1 MYKKPSLPK
10 QFLIYIGMTVVALI
24 FMFPLIWMIVSS
36 FKDDAMIFSDI
47 TSLKAF
53 VPAFKE
59 DVFFNYKEVISKL
72 PLVKAMLNSL
82 SYIIVIIALGLIVN
96 SMAGYAF
103 ARLKFPKKNL
113 LFALILA
120 VMIIPAQTVMLPQF
134 SIIYKMG
141 LSNSYLAL
149 ILPAIASPMYIF
161 LFRQNFMGIPES
173 IEEAAKLDGASAIR
187 TFFQLVV
194 PLAKPVYATVGIL
207 VFIASILT
215 TVAVMVFIAC
225 WNDFVWPVMV
235 ISDSSKQTIQM
246 ALSSLFSI
254 QPVNYGNV
262 MAGLTLVTIPV
273 LIIFLSL
280 QKYYVA
286 GIAST
291 GAKN

>member
-1 MYKKPSLPK
+1 MYKKISLPK
-10 QFLIYIGMTVVALI
+10 QILIYISMTVVALI
-24 FMFPLIWMIVSS
+24 FMFPLIWMVVSS

-53 VPAFKE
+53 WPAFKD
-59 DVFFNYKEVISKL
+59 DVFFNYKEVLAKL
-72 PLVKAMLNSL
+72 PLIKAMLNSL
-82 SYIIVIIALGLIVN
+82 SYIVVIIALGLIVN

-103 ARLKFPKKNL
+103 ARLKFPKKN
-113 LFALILA
+113 FFFSLILA

-134 SIIYKMG
+134 SIIYKLG

-173 IEEAAKLDGASAIR
+173 IEEAAKLDGASALR
-187 TFFQLVV
+187 TFFQLIV
-194 PLAKPVYATVGIL
+194 PLAKPVYATV
-207 VFIASILT
+207 SIL
-215 TVAVMVFIAC
+215 VFIAC

-235 ISDSSKQTIQM
+235 ISDTSKQTIQM

-254 QPVNYGNV
+254 KPVNYGNV

>member
-10 QFLIYIGMTVVALI
+10 QILIYIGMTVAALI

-53 VPAFKE
+53 LPAFKE
-59 DVFFNYKEVISKL
+59 DIFFNYKEVLAKL
-72 PLVKAMLNSL
+72 PLIKAMLNSL
-82 SYIIVIIALGLIVN
+82 SYIVVIIALGLVVN

-113 LFALILA
+113 FFSIILA
-120 VMIIPAQTVMLPQF
+120 VMIIPGQTVMLPQF
-134 SIIYKMG
+134 SIIYKLG

-173 IEEAAKLDGASAIR
+173 IEEAAKLDGASAVR
-187 TFFQLVV
+187 TFFQLIV
-194 PLAKPVYATVGIL
+194 PLAKPVYATVAIL
-207 VFIASILT
+207 VFIAY
-215 TVAVMVFIAC
+215 

-235 ISDSSKQTIQM
+235 ISDTSKQTIQM

>member
-1 MYKKPSLPK
+1 MYKKPSLSK
-10 QFLIYIGMTVVALI
+10 QILIYIGMTVAALI

-53 VPAFKE
+53 LPAFKE
-59 DVFFNYKEVISKL
+59 DIFFNYKEVLAKL
-72 PLVKAMLNSL
+72 PLIKAMLNSL
-82 SYIIVIIALGLIVN
+82 SYIVVIIALGLIVN

-113 LFALILA
+113 FFSLILA
-120 VMIIPAQTVMLPQF
+120 VMIIPGQTVMLPQF
-134 SIIYKMG
+134 SIIYKLG

-173 IEEAAKLDGASAIR
+173 IEEAAKLDGASAVR
-187 TFFQLVV
+187 TFFQLIV
-194 PLAKPVYATVGIL
+194 PLAKPVYATV
-207 VFIASILT
+207 SIL
-215 TVAVMVFIAC
+215 VFIAC
-225 WNDFVWPVMV
+225 WNDFVWPVMI

-280 QKYYVA
+280 RKYYVA

-291 GAKN
+291 GAKD

>member
-1 MYKKPSLPK
+1 MYKKPSLSK
-10 QFLIYIGMTVVALI
+10 QILIYIGMTVAALI

-53 VPAFKE
+53 LPAFKE
-59 DVFFNYKEVISKL
+59 DIFFNYKEVLAKL
-72 PLVKAMLNSL
+72 PLIKAMLNSL
-82 SYIIVIIALGLIVN
+82 SYIVVIIALGLIVN

-113 LFALILA
+113 FFSLILA
-120 VMIIPAQTVMLPQF
+120 VMIIPGQTVMLPQF
-134 SIIYKMG
+134 SIIYKLG

-173 IEEAAKLDGASAIR
+173 IEEAAKLDGASAVR
-187 TFFQLVV
+187 TFFQLIV
-194 PLAKPVYATVGIL
+194 PLAKPVYATV
-207 VFIASILT
+207 SIL
-215 TVAVMVFIAC
+215 VFIAC
-225 WNDFVWPVMV
+225 WNVFVWPVMV
-235 ISDSSKQTIQM
+235 ISDNSKQTIQM

>member
-1 MYKKPSLPK
+1 MNKNMSLSKKIIMYVILT
-10 QFLIYIGMTVVALI
+10 MAALI

-36 FKDDAMIFSDI
+36 FKDDAGIFSDI

-53 VPAFKE
+53 LPSFQPE
-59 DVFFNYKEVISKL
+59 VFFNYKEVLAKL
-72 PLVKAMLNSL
+72 PIIKSMLNSF
-82 SYIIVIIALGLIVN
+82 SYIIVIIVLGLIVN

-103 ARLKFPKKNL
+103 AKLKFPCKNL
-113 LFALILA
+113 IFAILLA
-120 VMIIPAQTVMLPQF
+120 IMVIPAQTVMLPQF
-134 SIIYKMG
+134 SIIYRMN

-161 LFRQNFMGIPES
+161 LFRQNFLGIPES
-173 IEEAAKLDGASAIR
+173 IEEAAKLDGASAFR
-187 TFFQLVV
+187 TFFQLIM
-194 PLAKPVYATVGIL
+194 PLAKPIYATVTIL
-207 VFIASILT
+207 VFIAL
-215 TVAVMVFIAC
+215 

-235 ISDSSKQTIQM
+235 ISDTAKQTIQM

-254 QPVNYGNV
+254 TPVNYGNV
-262 MAGLTLVTIPV
+262 MAGLTIVTIPV
-273 LIIFLSL
+273 LIIFLML

>member
-1 MYKKPSLPK
+1 MYRKPSLPK
-10 QFLIYIGMTVVALI
+10 QVLIYIGMTVAALI

-53 VPAFKE
+53 LPAFKE
-59 DVFFNYKEVISKL
+59 DVFFNYKEVLAKL
-72 PLVKAMLNSL
+72 PLVKSMLNSL
-82 SYIIVIIALGLIVN
+82 SYIVVIIAVGLIVN

-113 LFALILA
+113 FFSLILA
-120 VMIIPAQTVMLPQF
+120 VMIIPGQTVMLPQF
-134 SIIYKMG
+134 SIIYKLG

-173 IEEAAKLDGASAIR
+173 IEEAAKLDGASAVR
-187 TFFQLVV
+187 TFFQLIV
-194 PLAKPVYATVGIL
+194 PLAKPVYATV
-207 VFIASILT
+207 SIL
-215 TVAVMVFIAC
+215 VFIAC

-235 ISDSSKQTIQM
+235 ISDTSKQTIQM

>member
-1 MYKKPSLPK
+1 MYRKPSLPK
-10 QFLIYIGMTVVALI
+10 QILIYIGMTVAALI

-53 VPAFKE
+53 LPAFKE
-59 DVFFNYKEVISKL
+59 DVFFNYKEVLAKL
-72 PLVKAMLNSL
+72 PLIKAMLNSL
-82 SYIIVIIALGLIVN
+82 SYIVAIIALGLVVN

-113 LFALILA
+113 FFSLILA

-134 SIIYKMG
+134 SIIYKLG

-173 IEEAAKLDGASAIR
+173 IEEAAKLDGASAVR
-187 TFFQLVV
+187 TFFQLIV
-194 PLAKPVYATVGIL
+194 PLAKPVYATV
-207 VFIASILT
+207 SIL
-215 TVAVMVFIAC
+215 VFIAC

-235 ISDSSKQTIQM
+235 ISDNSKQTIQM

>member
-1 MYKKPSLPK
+1 METKVSLPK
-10 QFLIYIGMTVVALI
+10 KIGMYLMLTVIALI
-24 FMFPLIWMIVSS
+24 FMFPLIWMVVSS

-53 VPAFKE
+53 LPAFKE
-59 DVFFNYKEVISKL
+59 DVFFNYKEVMNRL
-72 PLVKAMLNSL
+72 PLVQAMLNSF
-82 SYIIVIIALGLIVN
+82 SYIIVIIALGLVVN

-103 ARLKFPKKNL
+103 ARLRFPKKNL
-113 LFALILA
+113 IFSIILG

-173 IEEAAKLDGASAIR
+173 IEEAAKLDGASAFR
-187 TFFQLVV
+187 TFFQLIM
-194 PLAKPVYATVGIL
+194 PLAKPVYATVAIL
-207 VFIASILT
+207 VFIAY
-215 TVAVMVFIAC
+215 

-262 MAGLTLVTIPV
+262 MAGLTIVTIPV

>member
-1 MYKKPSLPK
+1 MKKMSLSRKILMYIL
-10 QFLIYIGMTVVALI
+10 LTVIALV
-24 FMFPLIWMIVSS
+24 FMFPLIWMLVSS
-36 FKDDAMIFSDI
+36 FKDDAGIFSDI
-47 TSLKAF
+47 TGLKAF
-53 VPAFKE
+53 LPSFKAE
-59 DVFFNYKEVISKL
+59 VFFNYQEVLGRI

-82 SYIIVIIALGLIVN
+82 SYIVVVIVLGLIVN

-103 ARLKFPKKNL
+103 ARLDFPHKNL
-113 LFALILA
+113 IFSMLLA
-120 VMIIPAQTVMLPQF
+120 VMVIPAQTVMLPQF

-161 LFRQNFMGIPES
+161 LFRQNFLGIPES
-173 IEEAAKLDGASAIR
+173 IEEAAKLDGASALRI
-187 TFFQLVV
+187 FFQLIM
-194 PLAKPVYATVGIL
+194 PLAKPIYATVTIL
-207 VFIASILT
+207 VFIAL
-215 TVAVMVFIAC
+215 

-235 ISDSSKQTIQM
+235 ISDTRKQTIQM

-254 QPVNYGNV
+254 SPVNYGNV
-262 MAGLTLVTIPV
+262 MAGLTIVTIPV

-286 GIAST
+286 GVAST

>member
-10 QFLIYIGMTVVALI
+10 QILIYIGMTVAALI

-53 VPAFKE
+53 LPAFKE
-59 DVFFNYKEVISKL
+59 DVFFNYKEVLAKL
-72 PLVKAMLNSL
+72 PLIKAMLNSL
-82 SYIIVIIALGLIVN
+82 SYIVVIIALGLIVK

-103 ARLKFPKKNL
+103 ARLKFPKKK
-113 LFALILA
+113 LFFSLILA
-120 VMIIPAQTVMLPQF
+120 VMIIPGQTVMLPQF
-134 SIIYKMG
+134 SIIYKLG

-161 LFRQNFMGIPES
+161 LFRQNLMGIPES
-173 IEEAAKLDGASAIR
+173 IEEAAKLDGASAVR
-187 TFFQLVV
+187 TFFQLIV
-194 PLAKPVYATVGIL
+194 PLAKPVYATV
-207 VFIASILT
+207 SIL
-215 TVAVMVFIAC
+215 VFIAC

-235 ISDSSKQTIQM
+235 ISDNSKQTIQM

>member
-53 VPAFKE
+53 APAFKE

-187 TFFQLVV
+187 TFFQLIV

-207 VFIASILT
+207 VFIA
-215 TVAVMVFIAC
+215 C
-225 WNDFVWPVMV
+225 CNDFVWPVMV

>member
-10 QFLIYIGMTVVALI
+10 QILIYIGMTVAALI

-53 VPAFKE
+53 LPAFKE
-59 DVFFNYKEVISKL
+59 DVFFNYKEVLAKL
-72 PLVKAMLNSL
+72 PLIKAMLNSL
-82 SYIIVIIALGLIVN
+82 SYIVVIIALGLIVN

-134 SIIYKMG
+134 SIIYKLG

-173 IEEAAKLDGASAIR
+173 IEEAAKLDGASAVR
-187 TFFQLVV
+187 TFFQLIV
-194 PLAKPVYATVGIL
+194 PLAKPVYATV
-207 VFIASILT
+207 SIL
-215 TVAVMVFIAC
+215 VFIAC

-235 ISDSSKQTIQM
+235 ISDNSKQTIQM

>member
-1 MYKKPSLPK
+1 MYKKPSLSK
-10 QFLIYIGMTVVALI
+10 QILIYIGMTVAALI

-53 VPAFKE
+53 LPAFKE
-59 DVFFNYKEVISKL
+59 DIFFNYKEVLAKL
-72 PLVKAMLNSL
+72 PLIKAMLNSL
-82 SYIIVIIALGLIVN
+82 SYIVVIIALGLIVN

-113 LFALILA
+113 FFSLILA
-120 VMIIPAQTVMLPQF
+120 VMIIPGQTVMLPQF
-134 SIIYKMG
+134 SIIYKLG

-173 IEEAAKLDGASAIR
+173 IEEAAKLDGASAVR
-187 TFFQLVV
+187 TFFQLIV
-194 PLAKPVYATVGIL
+194 PLAKPVYATV
-207 VFIASILT
+207 SIL
-215 TVAVMVFIAC
+215 VFIAC

-235 ISDSSKQTIQM
+235 ISDNSKQTIQM

-262 MAGLTLVTIPV
+262 IAGLTLVTIPV

>member
-53 VPAFKE
+53 VPEFKE

-113 LFALILA
+113 LFALIL
-120 VMIIPAQTVMLPQF
+120 
-134 SIIYKMG
+134 
-141 LSNSYLAL
+141 
-149 ILPAIASPMYIF
+149 
-161 LFRQNFMGIPES
+161 
-173 IEEAAKLDGASAIR
+173 
-187 TFFQLVV
+187 

-207 VFIASILT
+207 
-215 TVAVMVFIAC
+215 VFIAC

>member
-10 QFLIYIGMTVVALI
+10 QILIYIGMTVVALI
-24 FMFPLIWMIVSS
+24 FMFPLIWMLVSS

-53 VPAFKE
+53 LPAFKE
-59 DVFFNYKEVISKL
+59 DVFFNYKEVLAKL
-72 PLVKAMLNSL
+72 PLIKAMLNSL
-82 SYIIVIIALGLIVN
+82 SYIVVIIALGLIVN

-113 LFALILA
+113 FFSLILA
-120 VMIIPAQTVMLPQF
+120 VMIIPGQTVMLPQF
-134 SIIYKMG
+134 SIIYKLG

-173 IEEAAKLDGASAIR
+173 IEEAAKLDGASAVR
-187 TFFQLVV
+187 TFFQLIV
-194 PLAKPVYATVGIL
+194 PLAKPVYATV
-207 VFIASILT
+207 SIL
-215 TVAVMVFIAC
+215 VFIAC

-235 ISDSSKQTIQM
+235 ISDTSKQTIQM
-246 ALSSLFSI
+246 ALSSLFNI

>member
-1 MYKKPSLPK
+1 MYKKASLPK
-10 QFLIYIGMTVVALI
+10 QILIYLGMTVAALI
-24 FMFPLIWMIVSS
+24 FMFPLIWMVVSS

-47 TSLKAF
+47 TSLRAF
-53 VPAFKE
+53 LPAFKE
-59 DVFFNYKEVISKL
+59 DILFNYKEVLEKL
-72 PLVKAMLNSL
+72 PLIKAMLNSL
-82 SYIIVIIALGLIVN
+82 SYIVVIIAVGLVVN

-103 ARLKFPKKNL
+103 ARLKFPKKN
-113 LFALILA
+113 FFFSLILA

-134 SIIYKMG
+134 SIIYKLG

-161 LFRQNFMGIPES
+161 LFKQNFMGIPES
-173 IEEAAKLDGASAIR
+173 IEEAAKLDGASALR
-187 TFFQLVV
+187 TFFQLIV
-194 PLAKPVYATVGIL
+194 PLAKPVYATVSIL
-207 VFIASILT
+207 VFIAY
-215 TVAVMVFIAC
+215 

-235 ISDSSKQTIQM
+235 ISDTSKQTIQM

-254 QPVNYGNV
+254 KPVNYGNV

>member
-1 MYKKPSLPK
+1 MEKKMSLSK
-10 QFLIYIGMTVVALI
+10 KIFTYISMTIVALI
-24 FMFPLIWMIVSS
+24 FMFPLIWMLVSS

-47 TSLKAF
+47 TSLNAF
-53 VPAFKE
+53 VPGFKS
-59 DVFFNYKEVISKL
+59 DVFFNYKEVASRL
-72 PLVKAMLNSL
+72 PLVHAMLNSFK
-82 SYIIVIIALGLIVN
+82 YIAVIIVLGLIVN

-103 ARLKFPKKNL
+103 ARIDFPKKNL
-113 LFALILA
+113 IFSIILA
-120 VMIIPAQTVMLPQF
+120 IMIIPAQTVMLPQF

-141 LSNSYLAL
+141 LANSYLAL
-149 ILPAIASPMYIF
+149 ILPALASPMYIF

-173 IEEAAKLDGASAIR
+173 IEEAAKLDGASAMR
-187 TFFQLVV
+187 TFFQLIV

-207 VFIASILT
+207 VFIAY
-215 TVAVMVFIAC
+215 

-235 ISDSSKQTIQM
+235 ISDTSKQTIQM
-246 ALSSLFSI
+246 ALSALFSI

-262 MAGLTLVTIPV
+262 MAGLTIVTIPV

>member
-1 MYKKPSLPK
+1 MSVPKKILV
-10 QFLIYIGMTVVALI
+10 YICMTVIALI
-24 FMFPLIWMIVSS
+24 FMFPLIWMVVSS
-36 FKDDAMIFSDI
+36 FKNDAAIFTDI

-53 VPAFKE
+53 LPSFQS
-59 DVFFNYKEVISKL
+59 DVFFNYKEVVAKL
-72 PLVKAMLNSL
+72 PLIKAMLNSF
-82 SYIIVIIALGLIVN
+82 SYIIVIIAFGLIVN

-103 ARLKFPKKNL
+103 ARLKLPMKNL
-113 LFALILA
+113 FFSIILA

-149 ILPAIASPMYIF
+149 ILPALASPMYIF

-173 IEEAAKLDGASAIR
+173 IEEAAKIDGASALR
-187 TFFQLVV
+187 TFFQLIM
-194 PLAKPVYATVGIL
+194 PLAKPVYATVSIL
-207 VFIASILT
+207 VFIAY
-215 TVAVMVFIAC
+215 

-235 ISDSSKQTIQM
+235 ISDTGKQTIQM
-246 ALSSLFSI
+246 ALISLFNI
-254 QPVNYGNV
+254 KPVNYGNV

>member
-1 MYKKPSLPK
+1 MYKKPSLSK
-10 QFLIYIGMTVVALI
+10 QILIYIGMTVAALI

-53 VPAFKE
+53 LPAFKE
-59 DVFFNYKEVISKL
+59 DIFFNYKEVLAKL
-72 PLVKAMLNSL
+72 PLIKAMLNSL
-82 SYIIVIIALGLIVN
+82 SYIVVIIALGLIVN

-113 LFALILA
+113 FFSLILA
-120 VMIIPAQTVMLPQF
+120 VMIIPGQTVMLPQF
-134 SIIYKMG
+134 SIIYKLG

-149 ILPAIASPMYIF
+149 ILPAIVSPMYIF

-173 IEEAAKLDGASAIR
+173 IEEAAKLDGASAVR
-187 TFFQLVV
+187 TFFQLIV
-194 PLAKPVYATVGIL
+194 PLAKPVYATV
-207 VFIASILT
+207 SIL
-215 TVAVMVFIAC
+215 VFIAC

-235 ISDSSKQTIQM
+235 ISDNSKQTIQM

>member
-53 VPAFKE
+53 APAFKE

-207 VFIASILT
+207 VFIA
-215 TVAVMVFIAC
+215 C
-225 WNDFVWPVMV
+225 WNDFVDRKSVV
-235 ISDSSKQTIQM
+235 
-246 ALSSLFSI
+246 
-254 QPVNYGNV
+254 
-262 MAGLTLVTIPV
+262 
-273 LIIFLSL
+273 
-280 QKYYVA
+280 
-286 GIAST
+286 
-291 GAKN
+291 